1 MKAKTKANPGHRK
14 VNRFAVK
21 RVTKAAG
28 STKDPGKAIPGTRS
42 VGNVYTTER
51 RIGITKTPEF
61 GKKGLAQYAVNVGTR
76 CGHQCLYCSSN
87 TILRRHRSFK
97 DFGVDPFAFGYAI
110 VDPKTPERVA
120 RDADRLM
127 DRGLIELCTTSD
139 AWSPEAQR
147 YELGR
152 RSLAAILSHA
162 GWEVRILTKNS
173 AVQKDFELIAQH
185 RTRVTVG
192 LSLTGTPRQEEI
204 LKVIETNAS
213 PISRRMAAMEQAHRL
228 GLRTYGMLCPLLP
241 GIADDPE
248 TLDEL
253 VRFCLDNGAEEIFA
267 EAVNSRGNGLLLCSE
282 ALNKA
287 GFKRE
292 AAAVDA
298 VRNRKNWSGYA
309 TRLLKTLQE
318 IMIRH
323 GAIDKLRY
331 LLYSDNLVSRDH
343 AAVKKNDT
351 GVKWLTK

>member
-1 MKAKTKANPGHRK
+1 MKAKTKPNPGHRK
-14 VNRFAVK
+14 VNRSAVK
-21 RVTKAAG
+21 RVTEAAG
-28 STKDPGKAIPGTRS
+28 SNKNAGKAIPGTRS
-42 VGNVYTTER
+42 VGKVYRTTR

-87 TILRRHRSFK
+87 TILRCHRSFK
-97 DFGVDPFAFGYAI
+97 DFGVNPFAFGYAI

-162 GWEVRILTKNS
+162 AWEVRILTKNS
-173 AVQKDFELIAQH
+173 AVQKDFGLIAEH
-185 RTRVTVG
+185 RTRVAVG

-204 LKVIETNAS
+204 LKIIERNAS
-213 PISRRMAAMEQAHRL
+213 PISHRMAAMQQAHRL

-241 GIADDPE
+241 GIADDTE
-248 TLDEL
+248 TVNEL

-267 EAVNSRGNGLLLCSE
+267 EAVNSRGKGLLLCSE
-282 ALNKA
+282 ALKKA
-287 GFKRE
+287 GFDKE
-292 AAAVDA
+292 AAAMDA
-298 VRNRKNWSGYA
+298 VRNRKNWSEYA
-309 TRLLKTLQE
+309 ARLLKTLQDV
-318 IMIRH
+318 MTSH
-323 GAIDKLRY
+323 GTMDKLRY
-331 LLYSDNLVSRDH
+331 LLYSDNLATRDL
-343 AAVKKNDT
+343 AAIKKNDA
-351 GVKWLTK
+351 GVKWLSK